1 MYDINAS
8 TMQDGTGRGSVVGVQ
23 ADGQEP
29 AQDAAVQEA
38 MQLMFGQDSN
48 LMPFTSDAEAAQ
60 NEDAS
65 PSYNP
70 ALMQRLS
77 VLARGPGDTPSLRPF
92 NMLGTPDIAQTP
104 SAQFSSPVN
113 MLGTPDMAQTPSA
126 QFSGPPS
133 GETDMYSSAGF
144 QPQMLQP
151 GGMQANMDQ
160 ARLSM
165 TGMVMGAGSADE
177 SWMHLTSTA
186 VAPAIES
193 SSTKPPSRKS
203 RKHRNKHATADEHR
217 RDPSEAGAASQS
229 QDGQESRLQPEFSFS
244 PLGDNS
250 SCIQQEVA
258 FSPLAVGAGQFTARP
273 SIRQRIRKSLF
284 GPAKDTAPGSEA
296 KAAKVRCCLTM
307 ALHFLHSIS
316 GIKHA

>member
-1 MYDINAS
+1 
-8 TMQDGTGRGSVVGVQ
+8 MQDGTGRGSVVGVQ

-38 MQLMFGQDSN
+38 MQLMFGQESN
-48 LMPFTSDAEAAQ
+48 PMPFTSDAEAAQ
-60 NEDAS
+60 FEGVS
-65 PSYNP
+65 SSYNQ

-77 VLARGPGDTPSLRPF
+77 VLARGPGETPSLRPF

-104 SAQFSSPVN
+104 SAQF
-113 MLGTPDMAQTPSA
+113 D
-126 QFSGPPS
+126 GPPS
-133 GETDMYSSAGF
+133 GVADMYSSGGF

-151 GGMQANMDQ
+151 SGMQANMDQ

-177 SWMHLTSTA
+177 SWMHLSSAAEPSA
-186 VAPAIES
+186 VES
-193 SSTKPPSRKS
+193 SSMKPPSRKS
-203 RKHRNKHATADEHR
+203 RKHRNKRTTADER
-217 RDPSEAGAASQS
+217 RHDPSDTGSALQGW
-229 QDGQESRLQPEFSFS
+229 DGQESSLQPEFSFS

-284 GPAKDTAPGSEA
+284 GPAQDTAPGSEA
-296 KAAKVRCCLTM
+296 KAAKVHCCWTM
-307 ALHFLHSIS
+307 ALHFFDSIS
-316 GIKHA
+316 GIKHARCP

>member
-1 MYDINAS
+1 
-8 TMQDGTGRGSVVGVQ
+8 MQDATGQGSVVGVQ

-38 MQLMFGQDSN
+38 MQLMFGQESGPT
-48 LMPFTSDAEAAQ
+48 PFTSDAEAAQ

-65 PSYNP
+65 PSYKP

-104 SAQFSSPVN
+104 SAQFS
-113 MLGTPDMAQTPSA
+113 
-126 QFSGPPS
+126 GPPS
-133 GETDMYSSAGF
+133 GEADTYSSGGF

-177 SWMHLTSTA
+177 SWMHLSSAA
-186 VAPAIES
+186 VPSAIES
-193 SSTKPPSRKS
+193 SSMKPSSRKS
-203 RKHRNKHATADEHR
+203 RKHRNKRATADEHR
-217 RDPSEAGAASQS
+217 HDPSEALQGW
-229 QDGQESRLQPEFSFS
+229 DGQESSLQPEFSFS

-284 GPAKDTAPGSEA
+284 GPAKDTDPGSEA
-296 KAAKVRCCLTM
+296 KAAKVHCCLTM
-307 ALHFLHSIS
+307 ALHFFDSIS

>member
-1 MYDINAS
+1 
-8 TMQDGTGRGSVVGVQ
+8 
-23 ADGQEP
+23 
-29 AQDAAVQEA
+29 
-38 MQLMFGQDSN
+38 MFGQESSP
-48 LMPFTSDAEAAQ
+48 MPFYSDAEAAQ

-70 ALMQRLS
+70 ELMQRLS

-104 SAQFSSPVN
+104 SAQFS
-113 MLGTPDMAQTPSA
+113 
-126 QFSGPPS
+126 GPPS
-133 GETDMYSSAGF
+133 EEADMYSSGGF

-186 VAPAIES
+186 VPPAVVS
-193 SSTKPPSRKS
+193 SSMKSPSRKS
-203 RKHRNKHATADEHR
+203 RKHRNKRVTADEHR
-217 RDPSEAGAASQS
+217 HGPSEAGSALQS
-229 QDGQESRLQPEFSFS
+229 WDGQESSLQPEFSFS

-250 SCIQQEVA
+250 SCIQQEIA
-258 FSPLAVGAGQFTARP
+258 FSPLAVGAGQFTARA

-296 KAAKVRCCLTM
+296 RAAKVRCCLTM
-307 ALHFLHSIS
+307 ALHFFHSIS

>member
-1 MYDINAS
+1 
-8 TMQDGTGRGSVVGVQ
+8 MQDGTGRGSVVGVQ

-38 MQLMFGQDSN
+38 MQVMFGQESN
-48 LMPFTSDAEAAQ
+48 PMPFTSDAEAAQ

-65 PSYNP
+65 PTYNP

-77 VLARGPGDTPSLRPF
+77 VLACGPGDTPSLRPF

-104 SAQFSSPVN
+104 SAQFSGPFS
-113 MLGTPDMAQTPSA
+113 MLGTPDTAQTPSA

-133 GETDMYSSAGF
+133 GEADVYSSGGF

-165 TGMVMGAGSADE
+165 TGMVMGAASADE

-186 VAPAIES
+186 VPPAVVS
-193 SSTKPPSRKS
+193 SSMKSPSRKS
-203 RKHRNKHATADEHR
+203 RKHWNKRVTADEHWHG
-217 RDPSEAGAASQS
+217 PSEAGSALQS
-229 QDGQESRLQPEFSFS
+229 WDGQESSLQPEFSFS

-307 ALHFLHSIS
+307 AVPFFDSIS
-316 GIKHA
+316 GIKHACCT

>member
-1 MYDINAS
+1 MYDISAP

-38 MQLMFGQDSN
+38 MQLMFAQESSR
-48 LMPFTSDAEAAQ
+48 MPFYSDAEAAQ

-70 ALMQRLS
+70 ELMQRLS

-104 SAQFSSPVN
+104 SAQFS
-113 MLGTPDMAQTPSA
+113 
-126 QFSGPPS
+126 GPPS
-133 GETDMYSSAGF
+133 EEADMYSSGGF

-165 TGMVMGAGSADE
+165 TGMVMGAGSDE
-177 SWMHLTSTA
+177 SWMHLSSAAPPSA
-186 VAPAIES
+186 VES
-193 SSTKPPSRKS
+193 SSMKTPSRKS
-203 RKHRNKHATADEHR
+203 RKHRFKRATAGEHR
-217 RDPSEAGAASQS
+217 HDPSEAKSALQS
-229 QDGQESRLQPEFSFS
+229 RDGQESSLQPEFSFS

-307 ALHFLHSIS
+307 AVPFFDSIS
-316 GIKHA
+316 GIKHACCT

>member
-1 MYDINAS
+1 
-8 TMQDGTGRGSVVGVQ
+8 MQDGTGRGSVVGVQ

-38 MQLMFGQDSN
+38 MQLMFGQESN
-48 LMPFTSDAEAAQ
+48 PMPFTSDAEAAH
-60 NEDAS
+60 EDAS

-104 SAQFSSPVN
+104 SAQFS
-113 MLGTPDMAQTPSA
+113 GR
-126 QFSGPPS
+126 PS
-133 GETDMYSSAGF
+133 GEADLYSSGGF
-144 QPQMLQP
+144 QPQMLQS
-151 GGMQANMDQ
+151 GGMQGNMDQ

-165 TGMVMGAGSADE
+165 TGIVMGAGSADE
-177 SWMHLTSTA
+177 SWMHLSSA
-186 VAPAIES
+186 DVPSAIES
-193 SSTKPPSRKS
+193 SSAKLPSRKS
-203 RKHRNKHATADEHR
+203 CKHRNKHATADEHR
-217 RDPSEAGAASQS
+217 HDPSEAGAALQAR
-229 QDGQESRLQPEFSFS
+229 DGQESSLQPEFSFS

-307 ALHFLHSIS
+307 ALLFFDSTS
-316 GIKHA
+316 GIKQA

>member
-1 MYDINAS
+1 MTS
-8 TMQDGTGRGSVVGVQ
+8 MQDATGQGSVVGVQ

-38 MQLMFGQDSN
+38 MQLMFGQESGPT
-48 LMPFTSDAEAAQ
+48 PFTSDAEAAQ

-65 PSYNP
+65 PSYKP

-104 SAQFSSPVN
+104 SAQFS
-113 MLGTPDMAQTPSA
+113 
-126 QFSGPPS
+126 GPPS
-133 GETDMYSSAGF
+133 GEADVYSSGGF
-144 QPQMLQP
+144 QPQMLHS

-165 TGMVMGAGSADE
+165 TVMGAGSADE
-177 SWMHLTSTA
+177 SWMHLSSAA
-186 VAPAIES
+186 VPPVVES
-193 SSTKPPSRKS
+193 SSTKPSSRKS
-203 RKHRNKHATADEHR
+203 RKHRNKCATADKLRH
-217 RDPSEAGAASQS
+217 DPSEAGSALQGWDEQQS
-229 QDGQESRLQPEFSFS
+229 SVQPEFSFS

-250 SCIQQEVA
+250 RCIQQEIA

-296 KAAKVRCCLTM
+296 KAAKVHCCLTT
-307 ALHFLHSIS
+307 ALHFLDSIS
-316 GIKHA
+316 GIKQASCT

>member
-1 MYDINAS
+1 MYDIIAS

-29 AQDAAVQEA
+29 AQDAALQEA

-48 LMPFTSDAEAAQ
+48 PMPLTSDAEAAQ
-60 NEDAS
+60 PEDAS

-77 VLARGPGDTPSLRPF
+77 LLARGPGDTPSLRPF
-92 NMLGTPDIAQTP
+92 NMLGTPDT
-104 SAQFSSPVN
+104 
-113 MLGTPDMAQTPSA
+113 AQTPSA

-133 GETDMYSSAGF
+133 AEADVYSSGGF
-144 QPQMLQP
+144 QPEMLQA
-151 GGMQANMDQ
+151 GGMQATMDQ

-177 SWMHLTSTA
+177 SWMHLSSA
-186 VAPAIES
+186 DVPSAIES
-193 SSTKPPSRKS
+193 SSLKSPSRKS
-203 RKHRNKHATADEHR
+203 RKHRNKRATADEHR
-217 RDPSEAGAASQS
+217 HDPPEAGSALQS
-229 QDGQESRLQPEFSFS
+229 WDGQETSLQPEFSFS

-273 SIRQRIRKSLF
+273 SIRQQIRKSLF

-296 KAAKVRCCLTM
+296 KTAKVRCCLTT
-307 ALHFLHSIS
+307 ALHFFDITS